1 VPDVRVAKSLS
12 HFRCAERACSDADR
26 WNPERLTMRPLRSP
40 CDDFEIRARG
50 ICRSC
55 GKTRELG
62 PDELLVAADM
72 DAFKELER
80 RFRCSD
86 CGERAVSVEPIWH
99 KDWASAWTRSTPR

>member
-1 VPDVRVAKSLS
+1 
-12 HFRCAERACSDADR
+12 
-26 WNPERLTMRPLRSP
+26 MRPLRSSP
-40 CDDFEIRARG
+40 DHFEIWARA

-55 GKTRELG
+55 GARELG
-62 PDELLVAADM
+62 PDELLGAADM

-99 KDWASAWTRSTPR
+99 KGWTRAWTRSTPT